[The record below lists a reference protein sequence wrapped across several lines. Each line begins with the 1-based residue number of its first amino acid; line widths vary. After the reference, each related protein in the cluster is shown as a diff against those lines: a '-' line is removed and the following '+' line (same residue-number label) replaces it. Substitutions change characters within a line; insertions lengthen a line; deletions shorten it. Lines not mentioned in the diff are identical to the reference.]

1 MTGMARQTLQSRVVQ
16 CACDRLGGPEGLA
29 ERLGMSAPMVRV
41 WLTGTLSPPPR
52 LFFRIV
58 DLLQEAEPDCG
69 VLVDGGSRIL
79 AQARGGKLE
88 P

>member
-1 MTGMARQTLQSRVVQ
+1 VKQTLQSRVVQ

-29 ERLGMSAPMVRV
+29 ERLGMSAPMVRA
-41 WLTGTLSPPPR
+41 WLTGTLLPPPR

-69 VLVDGGSRIL
+69 P
-79 AQARGGKLE
+79 KLKH
-88 P
+88 